1 MLEMVVGKDSKEIID
16 FSLMYKVSMR
26 SLSS

>member
-1 MLEMVVGKDSKEIID
+1 MLEIVAGKDSKEIIY